1 MQRRRGAD
9 RRAGVPCMA
18 GEIASAS
25 NDMARALQAWLLG
38 IAACGAIC
46 GARPVAAEPPRAEPA
61 RAELDRRS
69 AAELLAAA
77 HDAFSALRYRDAVA
91 LLERA
96 WRRGDSQ
103 PAQLRAIFALAGRA
117 AASMGRDAAAE
128 LWFQRW
134 LCLDPT
140 AELPAGASPK
150 LRGALSR
157 ARDALAGAALVVR
170 AVRRAEGVE
179 LTVGDPLALAASVRT
194 GGVHTPLSSRHVT
207 LPDAR
212 GEIELIDGYGNVLA
226 SAAASTA
233 IEPVPA
239 APPPGRE
246 VPPGGPVPRHPAWY
260 EGWPSWAIAAGGFA
274 ALGVV
279 AWWIADDADHQA
291 RDVGDE
297 EEEASLRRRRDVAT
311 WVSRGAL
318 VGMGVAIIGGVVVY
332 VRGRDQ
338 SVIATP
344 QPGGGGLAW
353 RIAF

>member
-1 MQRRRGAD
+1 
-9 RRAGVPCMA
+9 
-18 GEIASAS
+18 
-25 NDMARALQAWLLG
+25 MARALQAWLLG
-38 IAACGAIC
+38 MAACGAIC
-46 GARPVAAEPPRAEPA
+46 GARPAAAEPPRAEPA

-69 AAELLAAA
+69 AADLLAAA
-77 HDAFSALRYRDAVA
+77 RDAFSALRYRDAVA

-96 WRRGDSQ
+96 WRRGDSP

-134 LCLDPT
+134 LCLDAT

-157 ARDALAGAALVVR
+157 ARDSLAGAALVVR
-170 AVRRAEGVE
+170 AVRRGDGVE
-179 LTVGDPLALAASVRT
+179 LTIGDPLALAASVRT
-194 GGVHTPLSSRHVT
+194 GGVHTPLASRHVT

-212 GEIELIDGYGNVLA
+212 GEIELIDVYGNVLA
-226 SAAASTA
+226 STA
-233 IEPVPA
+233 IEPAAAAA
-239 APPPGRE
+239 APPPRE
-246 VPPGGPVPRHPAWY
+246 APPAGAAPPHPAWY

-274 ALGVV
+274 ALSVV

-297 EEEASLRRRRDVAT
+297 DEEASLRRRRDVAT

-353 RIAF
+353 RIRF

>member
-1 MQRRRGAD
+1 
-9 RRAGVPCMA
+9 MA
-18 GEIASAS
+18 GEIAAAS
-25 NDMARALQAWLLG
+25 NDMARPVQAWLLG
-38 IAACGAIC
+38 MAACGAIC
-46 GARPVAAEPPRAEPA
+46 GPRPAAAQPPRAEPGH
-61 RAELDRRS
+61 AELDRRS
-69 AAELLAAA
+69 AADLLAAA
-77 HDAFSALRYRDAVA
+77 RDAFSALRYRDAVA

-140 AELPAGASPK
+140 AELPPGASPK

-157 ARDALAGAALVVR
+157 ARDALAGAGLAVR

-179 LTVGDPLALAASVRT
+179 LTIGDPLALAASVRT
-194 GGVHTPLSSRHVT
+194 GGVHTPLSSRRVT

-212 GEIELIDGYGNVLA
+212 GEIELIDGYGNILA
-226 SAAASTA
+226 SAA
-233 IEPVPA
+233 IEPAPA
-239 APPPGRE
+239 ASPPGRE
-246 VPPGGPVPRHPAWY
+246 APPAGPAPHDAAWY

-274 ALGVV
+274 MVSVA

-297 EEEASLRRRRDVAT
+297 DEEASLRRRRDVAS

-318 VGMGVAIIGGVVVY
+318 VGMGVAMIGGVVVY

-338 SVIATP
+338 RVIATP